1 MAIVGALAPEVYEI
15 DAQEEQRFLME
26 LVNKHEGRL
35 TAEVFKG
42 YRKLPTYESGA
53 HCSRKGTQEA
63 PGQELNAEGGFMFS
77 AKQISSGQE
86 ILALLNCRRL
96 PARLSTGETAVLL
109 GFQEHA
115 IAPLIAA
122 KLLAP
127 LGKPAPNAPKYFAT
141 VDVLA
146 AAQDRDWLSQAT
158 RALAR
163 HWRIKNSRKR
173 SAQIGD
179 SFFDAAA

>member
-1 MAIVGALAPEVYEI
+1 
-15 DAQEEQRFLME
+15 
-26 LVNKHEGRL
+26 
-35 TAEVFKG
+35 
-42 YRKLPTYESGA
+42 
-53 HCSRKGTQEA
+53 
-63 PGQELNAEGGFMFS
+63 MFS

-109 GFQEHA
+109 GFQEHD

-146 AAQDRDWLSQAT
+146 ARARSGLAVSGYSSPSETLAYQEQSQE
-158 RALAR
+158 
-163 HWRIKNSRKR
+163 IG
-173 SAQIGD
+173 SA
-179 SFFDAAA
+179 